1 MPDHC
6 NVEPKKNQD
15 ISFNRFDRSN
25 PTCLTK
31 HASKLFRSSVIFFK
45 ALDIV
50 I

>member
-1 MPDHC
+1 MWSQR
-6 NVEPKKNQD
+6 KNQD
-15 ISFNRFDRSN
+15 ISFRFDRSN